1 MLPDGKP
8 AFNYARCLY
17 RYHRQ
22 FARAGPKEAL
32 QYLCLIPLGGIG
44 APERTLLADL
54 RAQTQAYVREL
65 VRETP
70 DTTALLG
77 SAHGDGSSQ
86 TGAVGQ
92 NAALIE
98 PGRPDAYAAELV
110 RSVAQEADKE
120 RRFGEAIR
128 LYHLAHDD
136 ENIIRVLNG
145 RLAAALV
152 EPTASPDQPKPSMAE
167 ADMSVLAEHYPV
179 ELAEQVLS
187 YFSVN
192 GRRPPDEL
200 VRTCRRLI
208 QLKSALVAFDTA
220 RPEDGIELVRRT
232 ELVPLDV
239 VGGDIS
245 RVLAAADAFNHL
257 DEALTRHFGNVLLE
271 TMKALYRLHGRYKD
285 SPYGDASRQQKMAE
299 LKAQARSLMMF
310 AGVRRRFG
318 SGLTAQMLRYRL
330 TSDIYERL
338 SQLDVRLA

>member
-1 MLPDGKP
+1 
-8 AFNYARCLY
+8 
-17 RYHRQ
+17 
-22 FARAGPKEAL
+22 
-32 QYLCLIPLGGIG
+32 
-44 APERTLLADL
+44 
-54 RAQTQAYVREL
+54 
-65 VRETP
+65 
-70 DTTALLG
+70 
-77 SAHGDGSSQ
+77 
-86 TGAVGQ
+86 
-92 NAALIE
+92 
-98 PGRPDAYAAELV
+98 
-110 RSVAQEADKE
+110 
-120 RRFGEAIR
+120 
-128 LYHLAHDD
+128 
-136 ENIIRVLNG
+136 
-145 RLAAALV
+145 
-152 EPTASPDQPKPSMAE
+152 
-167 ADMSVLAEHYPV
+167 MSVLAEHYPV

-220 RPEDGIELVRRT
+220 RPADGIELVRRT